1 MKKYLLAYTV
11 STSQPTNAG
20 RPPQSLTTTPTPS
33 ASASSTQ
40 LQPEQAA
47 SQPNGTQDETAAEQQ
62 AGPSGVQGSNP
73 PTATI
78 TGYPEG
84 VDQSFLDALPEDIRY
99 LNITCLV
106 LKIDWVSQKKFP
118 LLKIYSIKS
127 AWRF

>member
-1 MKKYLLAYTV
+1 MKKYLLSFTV

-20 RPPQSLTTTPTPS
+20 RPPQSLSTTPTPS
-33 ASASSTQ
+33 ASSSSTQ

-73 PTATI
+73 PAATV

-99 LNITCLV
+99 LKIASLV
-106 LKIDWVSQKKFP
+106 MK
-118 LLKIYSIKS
+118 LL
-127 AWRF
+127 